1 MLQSGLF
8 RFVSALAVLMFP
20 VFSPPAEAA
29 HPNIV
34 VLVADD
40 VGFSDFGAYGSEI
53 STSNI
58 DALAG
63 RGTLFTNFHAS
74 PACAPTR
81 AMLMT
86 GVGNHRA
93 GVGNIPETLPASF
106 QGHPSYLGR
115 LRDDVVSIAEL
126 LSASGYRTYLA
137 GKWHLGHEGGALPS
151 ARGFQ
156 RSFALDASGADN
168 WEKQPYVPYYRDV
181 PWFENGEPA
190 DLPEDFYSSEFFV
203 DKTIDYIEEGRQ
215 SGQPFFA
222 YIGFQAVHIPVQ
234 APRAFTEKYEGV
246 YQAGWQALRQ
256 ARFDKLKAAGLIP
269 QNAELGSMP
278 EGLRDWDAL
287 PEEERRF
294 LAKSMAV
301 NAGMIE
307 AMDHHIGRL
316 IAYLKKT
323 GEYENTLFVLLSDN
337 GPESADPLAVT
348 GMAEWLWLQGYRR
361 DYETLGEKGSYVFIG
376 PEFASAAAAPGA
388 FFKMYAGEGGLRVPL
403 IISGA
408 GVKEGV
414 SDAFAFVSDLVPTIL
429 GLADITPPENVN
441 GVPVQAFTGASL
453 VPVLHGRAASVRGA
467 EDVTVVEVAGNAAL
481 FRGGLKLVRNMP
493 PRGDGQWR
501 LYDIEA
507 DPGETQDLSA
517 ANPLLFAELR
527 ALYDEYAEREGIL
540 DMPEGYMQ
548 LREMLKNT
556 MRKQLPA
563 HGAALLILLLAAGVI
578 WWAIRRHG

>member
-1 MLQSGLF
+1 MLHSGLF
-8 RFVSALAVLMFP
+8 RFAAALAVFLFP
-20 VFSPPAEAA
+20 VFSALAEAA
-29 HPNIV
+29 RPNIV

-53 STSNI
+53 ATPNI

-63 RGTLFTNFHAS
+63 RGTVFTNFHVS

-93 GVGNIPETLPASF
+93 GVGDIPETLPASF

-115 LRDDVVSIAEL
+115 LRDDVVSIAEI
-126 LSASGYRTYLA
+126 LSVSGYRTYLA
-137 GKWHLGHEGGALPS
+137 GKWHLGHEDGALPS

-168 WEKQPYVPYYRDV
+168 WEKQPYVPYYREV
-181 PWFENGEPA
+181 PWFENGEPV
-190 DLPEDFYSSEFFV
+190 DLPEDFYSSAFFV
-203 DKTIDYIEEGRQ
+203 DKTISYIEEGRE

-234 APRAFTEKYEGV
+234 APRAFTKKYEGV
-246 YQAGWQALRQ
+246 YAEGWKALRE
-256 ARFDKLKAAGLIP
+256 ARFGKLKAAGFIP
-269 QNAELGSMP
+269 QSAELGPMP
-278 EGLRDWDAL
+278 DGLRDWEAL
-287 PEEERRF
+287 DEEERRF

-316 IAYLKKT
+316 ISYLKET
-323 GEYENTLFVLLSDN
+323 GEYGNTLFVVLSDN

-361 DYETLGEKGSYVFIG
+361 DYETLGEKDSYVFIG

-414 SDAFAFVSDLVPTIL
+414 SDAFTFVSDLVPTVL
-429 GLADITPPENVN
+429 GLADINPPEDVK
-441 GVPVQAFTGASL
+441 GVPVQTFTGASL
-453 VPVLHGRAASVRGA
+453 VPVLAGGASSVRGP

-481 FRGGLKLVRNMP
+481 FRDGLKLVRNMP

-501 LYDIEA
+501 LYDIEV
-507 DPGETQDLSA
+507 DPGETRDLSA
-517 ANPLLFAELR
+517 AQPLLFAELR
-527 ALYDEYAEREGIL
+527 ALYDDHSEREGIL
-540 DMPEGYMQ
+540 EMPEGYQQM
-548 LREMLKNT
+548 REMLKNT
-556 MRKQLPA
+556 LRKQLPA
-563 HGAALLILLLAAGVI
+563 HAGVLFILLLASGAI